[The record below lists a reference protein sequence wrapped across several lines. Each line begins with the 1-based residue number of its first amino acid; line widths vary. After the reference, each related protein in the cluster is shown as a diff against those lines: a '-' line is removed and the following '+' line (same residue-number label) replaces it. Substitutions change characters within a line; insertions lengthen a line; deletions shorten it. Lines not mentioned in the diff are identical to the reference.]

1 MLNRIRRLLSPPPP
15 PPPPSR
21 QDVLDTRLSGELP
34 GPFHRTRSI
43 FIHIPKAAG
52 TSVSIAFY
60 GYSVG
65 HATIRQRFDTDYE
78 STRDYFKFTFVR
90 DPLDRLAS
98 AFRFFKG
105 GGMHVR
111 GRQFAEA
118 YIGDDDFPTFVRKLA
133 ATEAMQQHQLLL
145 PQMHFIA
152 TPDKRVLVNF
162 IGRYENM
169 EKDFATIADIIGVRA
184 ELPHKNKSVASEIS
198 ADEETR
204 KIVKEIYEVDYTWLS
219 Y

>member
-1 MLNRIRRLLSPPPP
+1 MLNRIQRLLSPPA
-15 PPPPSR
+15 PPSH
-21 QDVLDTRLSGELP
+21 QEVVEARLAGELP

-52 TSVSIAFY
+52 TSVSIALY

-65 HATIRQRFDTDYE
+65 HATIRQRFEIDYE

-90 DPLDRLAS
+90 DPLERLAS
-98 AFRFFKG
+98 AFRFLKA

-111 GRQFAEA
+111 GRQFAEE
-118 YIGDDDFPTFVRKLA
+118 YIGDDDFPTFVRKLER
-133 ATEAMQQHQLLL
+133 TEAMQQHYLFR

-152 TPDKRVLVNF
+152 TSDKRVLVNF

-169 EKDFATIADIIGVRA
+169 EKDFATVADIIGVRA
-184 ELPHKNKSVASEIS
+184 ELPHKNKSMASEIS
-198 ADEETR
+198 ADDEIR
-204 KIVKEIYEVDYTWLS
+204 KLVKEIYEVDYTWLS